1 MSAEDAAPLFD
12 QILRSDKARAL
23 GCRPFGSAAVNAL
36 RVEKGFKVKADL
48 DFAHW
53 SEARVGALLITSS
66 GSGTLVYYSCLCW
79 SEAGVDAF
87 IPDACKHEVLPFPS
101 ARAAGIS
108 C

>member
-53 SEARVGALLITSS
+53 SEARVGALLITGS
-66 GSGTLVYYSCLCW
+66 GSGALVYYSCVCW

-87 IPDACKHEVLPFPS
+87 IPDARKHEVLSFPS
-101 ARAAGIS
+101 ARATGIS
-108 C
+108 F